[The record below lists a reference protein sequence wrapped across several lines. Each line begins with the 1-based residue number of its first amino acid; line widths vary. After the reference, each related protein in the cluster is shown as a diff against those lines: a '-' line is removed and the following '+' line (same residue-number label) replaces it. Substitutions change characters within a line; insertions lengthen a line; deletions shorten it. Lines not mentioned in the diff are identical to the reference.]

1 VRELNVGKNEGNQ
14 RIDKFLRKYLP
25 KASLGFIYKMIRKKN
40 IKVNGGRIDNDYMLQ
55 DGDMVQLYL
64 SEETIEGFSEK
75 KEVKTVRMSFKVVY
89 EDENILLVNKPFGL
103 LVHGDSRE
111 KKNTLINQVM
121 SYLHAK
127 GEYDPRDEKTFVPA
141 SVNRLDRNTSG
152 IVIFAKNYETVQNLN
167 KMIREKE
174 YIRKYYLTIVKGS
187 VRKGQELK
195 GYLTK
200 DEDRNRVRLAA
211 REDEDAKEIHTIY
224 KPLKRTDEFS
234 LLEVEIIT
242 GRTHQIRLHLSSIGH
257 PIIGDSKYGNPR
269 INQMMKKEFGLDTQF
284 LHAYKIFF
292 DKCVGNLTYLEGKSF
307 EAVLPKRLKDIEDG
321 LINDLEYQ
329 ENR

>member
-40 IKVNGGRIDNDYMLQ
+40 IKVNGGKIDNDYILKE
-55 DGDMVQLYL
+55 GDMIQLYL
-64 SEETIEGFSEK
+64 SEDTVEGFSEK
-75 KEVKTVRMSFKVVY
+75 KEVKTVRMSFKIVY

-121 SYLHAK
+121 SYLHGK
-127 GEYDPRDEKTFVPA
+127 GEYNPRDEKTFVPA

-200 DEDRNRVRLAA
+200 DEERNRVRLAA

-269 INQMMKKEFGLDTQF
+269 INQMVKKDFGLDTQF
-284 LHAYKIFF
+284 LHAHKIFF

-307 EAVLPKRLKDIEDG
+307 EASLPKRLKDIEDR
-321 LINDLEYQ
+321 LLNDLDYKEHK
-329 ENR
+329 